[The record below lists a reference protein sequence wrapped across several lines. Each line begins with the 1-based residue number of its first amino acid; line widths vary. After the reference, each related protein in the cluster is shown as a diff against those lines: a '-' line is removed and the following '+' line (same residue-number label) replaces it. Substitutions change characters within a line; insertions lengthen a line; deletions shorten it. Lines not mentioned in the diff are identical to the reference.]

1 MTTTNLAIDP
11 RENAVRRWWRNPAN
25 RIPMLVFVTARLLTL
40 IAGIVAVQSGP
51 IRNQF
56 ASDPIFVQSMEA
68 RQLDNPLTFLVEPWH
83 RWDTGWYMKIAVKG
97 YDANDGSIIFAPL
110 YPALMATLGKF
121 VGDTLLAGLLI
132 SSAACLI
139 FLLVFYRL
147 TFLET
152 GSNSAAQSTLFA
164 FMAFPTAFYL
174 MAGYTESTF
183 LVFVAGALLAAR
195 HQKWLAAG
203 VLAACATLTRVQGA
217 VLFLPLAWLAFVQP
231 PRFWQAQAT
240 SWRVKARAAIPRL
253 LAVGLGPLM
262 ALAFFGFLSVAGLGS
277 ISDAYEKYW
286 ALLVRPPWASVI
298 DVIGRVLTGTA
309 SLSEVGGLVALIFI
323 VVLGL
328 ASLRTLP
335 MMYHLYIW
343 PTLILVLTRYYT
355 PTLLNGTMRYV
366 LDFFPIFITAG
377 IFFAKHGKSQLTWI
391 IAGGTLQAIM
401 LYLFARWLWI
411 A

>member
-25 RIPMLVFVTARLLTL
+25 RIPVLVFVTARLLTL

-139 FLLVFYRL
+139 FLLIFYRI

-183 LVFVAGALLAAR
+183 LVFVAGGGPAGPPPQKGPAR
-195 HQKWLAAG
+195 GGGAPAPPYPPPGAG
-203 VLAACATLTRVQGA
+203 G
-217 VLFLPLAWLAFVQP
+217 
-231 PRFWQAQAT
+231 
-240 SWRVKARAAIPRL
+240 
-253 LAVGLGPLM
+253 
-262 ALAFFGFLSVAGLGS
+262 
-277 ISDAYEKYW
+277 
-286 ALLVRPPWASVI
+286 
-298 DVIGRVLTGTA
+298 
-309 SLSEVGGLVALIFI
+309 
-323 VVLGL
+323 
-328 ASLRTLP
+328 
-335 MMYHLYIW
+335 
-343 PTLILVLTRYYT
+343 
-355 PTLLNGTMRYV
+355 
-366 LDFFPIFITAG
+366 
-377 IFFAKHGKSQLTWI
+377 FFARGWGFFFSPTP
-391 IAGGTLQAIM
+391 
-401 LYLFARWLWI
+401 LFPVS
-411 A
+411 